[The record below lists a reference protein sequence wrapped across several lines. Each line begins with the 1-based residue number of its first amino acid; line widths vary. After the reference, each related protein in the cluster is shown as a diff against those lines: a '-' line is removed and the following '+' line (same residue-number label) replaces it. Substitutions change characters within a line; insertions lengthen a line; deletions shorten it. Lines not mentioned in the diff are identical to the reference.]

1 LEGVFSHLPIYFEII
16 KNKVCLLPENKF
28 IEQLESII
36 QIIISN
42 RLLKQNSLGTLK
54 KQIIGELYSISIDS
68 LTRKSNSRQIKYIVS
83 VMFSEIDENLV
94 EVKKYINEFTFEA
107 DVNNII
113 KEVSCEQISKEEV
126 SKIFLEGLIQWIDEY
141 RI

>member
-1 LEGVFSHLPIYFEII
+1 M
-16 KNKVCLLPENKF
+16 PENKF